1 MVEIEKV
8 EMPYKEYVISDKVD
22 ESLAYLSNY
31 TARRVRYKFPNGY
44 GASVVMGN
52 LFYSNED
59 SGLYEVCP
67 MKDNKLW
74 YELVDSNNKDVYGY
88 LNDEELYILLTKILA
103 KEK

>member
-52 LFYSNED
+52 LFYSDEGT
-59 SGLYEVCP
+59 GLYELCP
-67 MKDNKLW
+67 MKDNALW
-74 YELVDSNNKDVYGY
+74 YDAVDPSNNDVYGY
-88 LNDEELYILLTKILA
+88 LNDEELYILLTKILT